1 MDSKTISKYVDDR
14 KSKIGFLGLYCIN
27 FSVICNNFLLDD
39 CKRVEIIDGGGEYLS
54 EYPWIM
60 GPPMMVP
67 PRMTTFSNPMY
78 SGNMATGGYNMMG
91 SGNMFGGYTIID
103 CSNLMDR

>member
-54 EYPWIM
+54 EY
-60 GPPMMVP
+60 
-67 PRMTTFSNPMY
+67 
-78 SGNMATGGYNMMG
+78 
-91 SGNMFGGYTIID
+91 
-103 CSNLMDR
+103 

>member
-1 MDSKTISKYVDDR
+1 MGEENIYPNIKAGEN
-14 KSKIGFLGLYCIN
+14 KIFT
-27 FSVICNNFLLDD
+27 D
-39 CKRVEIIDGGGEYLS
+39 
-54 EYPWIM
+54 PWIM

-91 SGNMFGGYTIID
+91 NGNMFGGYTIID